1 MGNVG
6 NCSRQN
12 NAFEGPLSGFIPSYV
27 PNSAEYDT
35 LEDAKAAAQQFDNVG
50 GSTKEPTGKFTLRAG
65 NALMPSPAGSDEV
78 SWRFIKEYPGCA
90 KRFKGG
96 HNAGQ
101 CVHGVGGNQQHYTC
115 CGLTDVNAECPV
127 KHLPLGVKLIK
138 EFLNDAE
145 QRAHVERLLQEPMVT
160 KKGTLNF
167 SPSLTI
173 DKLDVVK
180 NRGNEWL
187 RRLTHGNDHQ
197 PFTWSNGHCYNGH
210 SSWDPREVGSQPA
223 HRDRGADVDRTLG
236 ISVGASMW
244 FHYSLR
250 DEDEVK
256 REGGSAGGAFEH
268 HVYVQSGD
276 ALLFDGMILTHAADH
291 LEPGTE
297 PGWWHEVLDNAGAGH
312 LGNRALTETS

>member
-223 HRDRGADVDRTLG
+223 HRAGCHLFGCIFLVPML
-236 ISVGASMW
+236 SVITCCIALVRHMVPTTRLQGLRSASEAVLLCSMW
-244 FHYSLR
+244 QGYAT
-250 DEDEVK
+250 K
-256 REGGSAGGAFEH
+256 WI
-268 HVYVQSGD
+268 
-276 ALLFDGMILTHAADH
+276 ALLGWFAWFCNLHCSCAFNCRGCTWFKHAD
-291 LEPGTE
+291 ESG
-297 PGWWHEVLDNAGAGH
+297 
-312 LGNRALTETS
+312 